1 MPFLASV
8 IGTSVATEGG
18 ISCLSSLPSICR
30 LRIRAAA
37 YLEHR
42 QRHRLLAASDADR
55 RHRATVPNPY
65 GIDHFSSRGPRPGTR
80 ACSVCGKVPGWC
92 RRSLS
97 RGGSPRQRIADQA
110 AVHDWRGASCTSPLW
125 PCILAAAYLEHRQRH
140 RLLAASDADR
150 RHRATVPNPYGIDHF
165 SSRGPRPAGWCRRSL
180 FRGEG

>member
-80 ACSVCGKVPGWC
+80 ACSVCGKVPGC
-92 RRSLS
+92 
-97 RGGSPRQRIADQA
+97 
-110 AVHDWRGASCTSPLW
+110 CTSPLW
-125 PCILAAAYLEHRQRH
+125 PCILAAAYLQHRQRH

-150 RHRATVPNPYGIDHF
+150 RRGKVSTSRIGVRLFIDTANGCQATCQHISHRCEAIY
-165 SSRGPRPAGWCRRSL
+165 
-180 FRGEG
+180 